1 MSKTNEK
8 LKKRTIAAM
17 LLIVMLAGMSCGSD
31 AGENETKTNGTE
43 PEETTSVETEK
54 PFADDLGEYD
64 FGGADCTF
72 LVREPRAAD
81 LFPES
86 GNGDVVND
94 ALYDRTIKIQ
104 ERFNVNVKSVAIED
118 TANFWNK
125 TLSGD
130 VMSGSGDYDV
140 VMPDYW
146 WGCETLGLF
155 TDLNTLDEIDFS
167 KPYWCAGWND
177 NAEIDGHIYNA
188 VGYLSLDLVKN
199 NMCVFFDQKLIS
211 DFSLEDPYT
220 LVEEHKWTIDKL
232 KEMSDVV
239 LSDLNGDGIYD
250 WANDRIGFGTGKHF
264 ANGLSYGCS
273 VKMITNEEGDYKY
286 TFMNDTF
293 VEKYKKLYDLLNHT
307 ESVKYD
313 DCGGTSGMGYGLN
326 PGFKAD
332 RILFLGTAIRTTED
346 MRDMTGDYGI
356 IPYPLYDENQKNYFT
371 YNLGTAYMSILITA
385 KNLEMSA
392 VMLEALNA
400 ENYKSVIPEYLDT
413 ALKGKY
419 SRDEKTAEMIDLVN
433 ESAYFDF
440 AFVNA
445 SSGTATWVGANLLY
459 GSENIAS
466 TYEKERV
473 SLDKKLEAL
482 LEMYRN
488 QAES

>member
-1 MSKTNEK
+1 M
-8 LKKRTIAAM
+8 KKRTIAAM

-31 AGENETKTNGTE
+31 ADGAETKTNNTE
-43 PEETTSVETEK
+43 IEETTSAETEK

-72 LVREPRAAD
+72 LVRETRVTD

-86 GNGDVVND
+86 GNGEVVND
-94 ALYDRTIKIQ
+94 ALYDRTIKLQ

-118 TANFWNK
+118 SANLWNK

-140 VMPDYW
+140 VMPDYY

-177 NAEIDGHIYNA
+177 NADIDGHIYNA

-199 NMCVFFDQKLIS
+199 NMCVFFDQKLIG
-211 DFSLEDPYT
+211 DLRLEDPYT
-220 LVEEHKWTIDKL
+220 LVEDHKWTVDKL
-232 KEMSDVV
+232 REMSDAA
-239 LSDLNGDGIYD
+239 LSDLNGDGEYD
-250 WANDRIGFGTGKHF
+250 WENDRIGFGTGSHF
-264 ANGLSYGCS
+264 ANGLMYACD
-273 VKMITNEEGDYKY
+273 VKMITKEDGDYKY

-293 VEKYKKLYDLLNHT
+293 VEKYQKLYDLLKHT
-307 ESVKYD
+307 ESVKFD
-313 DCGGTSGMGYGLN
+313 DCNGTSGMGYNLY

-356 IPYPLYDENQKNYFT
+356 IPYPLYDENQKNYVT
-371 YNLGTAYMSILITA
+371 YNLGTAYMSVLITA
-385 KNLEMSA
+385 KNPEMSA
-392 VMLEALNA
+392 VMLEAMNA

-433 ESAYFDF
+433 ESAYFDL

-445 SSGTATWVGANLLY
+445 STGTATWIGYQLLH
-459 GSENIAS
+459 GSENIVS
-466 TYEKERV
+466 TYEKSRV
-473 SLDKKLEAL
+473 SLDQKLESL
-482 LEMYRN
+482 LDIYSG